1 MTVAITDATDVGS
14 LAQAINAEQSA
25 FTFSALIEDAGGGV
39 LNYSLKAT
47 ANSVG
52 VVSNA
57 PEIKVIADDGTT
69 ITDDDAFSGGTTL
82 TETTAGVDATDAVEE
97 AGGTKLFLELNGNDD
112 YSFTLAESQLTGG
125 TINLS
130 FSYDG
135 TSSSRDSIA
144 QALETRLNAG
154 GASAFTVENT
164 NGRLVITNQD
174 NNALSL
180 TAFASEG
187 TGTILAS
194 TNAEDASTQGIS
206 QLLDDNVN
214 AVAAATTSAGAAVAT
229 EVDLT
234 FTADDTYAFKISD
247 GIRTAVVDATAVAT
261 DDAAD
266 LMAQSNTVLSRPA
279 WMLQSPL
286 LKQPVL
292 SLNTGRWSG
301 NLYFQL

>member
-1 MTVAITDATDVGS
+1 MTD
-14 LAQAINAEQSA
+14 
-25 FTFSALIEDAGGGV
+25 
-39 LNYSLKAT
+39 
-47 ANSVG
+47 
-52 VVSNA
+52 
-57 PEIKVIADDGTT
+57 
-69 ITDDDAFSGGTTL
+69 
-82 TETTAGVDATDAVEE
+82 TTAGVDATDAVEE

-266 LMAQSNTVLSRPA
+266 LKAAIEYGLEQAGMDASITVAEAAGTITLTQAAVGKSLFPTLTPMALVQC
-279 WMLQSPL
+279 
-286 LKQPVL
+286 
-292 SLNTGRWSG
+292 
-301 NLYFQL
+301 